1 MAEIAK
7 QLIVPEGTGERIDRC
22 VQELT
27 GLSRGDVRGLFDHGC
42 VRLNDEPC
50 PEPGKV
56 AAAGTRVEVRYD
68 PHRRYRQRRPESTDR
83 AYRLVHE
90 DADVIVVDKA
100 AEVLTVPTDRGE
112 PNTLVAALERHVR
125 RRNPRG
131 GLTVVQRLDRGTSGL
146 LVFAKTPRA
155 GTALRTQFAGRKPDR
170 EYLALVAGALA
181 EPAGTF
187 RTRMATNRGLQR
199 YSTSDK
205 GSGELAITHYATEGT
220 ARGATLI
227 RARLE
232 TGRRN
237 QIRVHFAE
245 AGHPVLGDERYRPDL
260 AVHPQWPY
268 QRLALHAAILGF
280 EHPRTGE
287 VLRFESP
294 LPAEFAKFLELP
306 RPRK

>member
-1 MAEIAK
+1 MSEIVK
-7 QLIVPEGTGERIDRC
+7 QLTVPEGPAQRIDRC

-27 GLSRGDVRGLFDHGC
+27 GLSRGAARGLFDHGC
-42 VRLNDEPC
+42 VRLNGDVC
-50 PEPGKV
+50 DEPGKV
-56 AAAGTRVEVRYD
+56 VAPGETVEVRYD
-68 PHRRYRQRRPESTDR
+68 PQRRYRERRAESVDR
-83 AYRLVHE
+83 AYRLVFE

-100 AEVLTVPTDRGE
+100 ADVLTVPTDRGE
-112 PNTLVAALERHVR
+112 PNTLVSALERHVR

-131 GLTVVQRLDRGTSGL
+131 KLTVVQRLDRGTSGL
-146 LVFAKTPRA
+146 LVFGKTPRA

-170 EYLALVAGALA
+170 EYLALVAGSLA

-199 YSTSDK
+199 YSTSEK
-205 GSGELAITHYATEGT
+205 GNGELAITHYSTEGA

-245 AGHPVLGDERYRPDL
+245 VGHPVLGDERYRPDL
-260 AVHPQWPY
+260 AAHAQWPY
-268 QRLALHAAILGF
+268 KRLALHAAILGF
-280 EHPRTGE
+280 AHPRTGE

-294 LPAEFAKFLELP
+294 LPVEFAKFLG
-306 RPRK
+306 R